1 MTKADL
7 IKTVMKEAKISTGEA
22 TKAVNSLTEAIT
34 EEVKKGGR
42 ISLPGFGTFSLSNR
56 EPRTGR
62 NPRTGQEIRIPARK
76 TVKFKAAKGFKE
88 SVK

>member
-7 IKTVMKEAKISTGEA
+7 IKTVMKQAKISTGEA

-42 ISLPGFGTFSLSNR
+42 ISLPGFGTFSL
-56 EPRTGR
+56 
-62 NPRTGQEIRIPARK
+62 
-76 TVKFKAAKGFKE
+76 
-88 SVK
+88 